1 MRLILGT
8 LSLLVVLAV
17 IGIVGRKQLDALGL
31 RSGTEAPAAA
41 TVPAQSAA
49 IQNKARDA
57 AAAALQQG
65 AQRASEA
72 SQ

>member
-17 IGIVGRKQLDALGL
+17 IGVVGRKQLDALGL
-31 RSGTEAPAAA
+31 RSGAPEPSAA

>member
-17 IGIVGRKQLDALGL
+17 IGMVGRKQLDALGM
-31 RSGTEAPAAA
+31 RSGAAEPAAA

>member
-17 IGIVGRKQLDALGL
+17 IGIVGRKQLDALGQ
-31 RSGTEAPAAA
+31 RSGAEAPAAA

>member
-17 IGIVGRKQLDALGL
+17 IGMVGRKQLDALGMG
-31 RSGTEAPAAA
+31 SGAAVPAAG

-57 AAAALQQG
+57 AAAAMQQG

-72 SQ
+72 ER

>member
-17 IGIVGRKQLDALGL
+17 IGFAGRTQFEGLGL
-31 RSGTEAPAAA
+31 RSGAAAPAAA